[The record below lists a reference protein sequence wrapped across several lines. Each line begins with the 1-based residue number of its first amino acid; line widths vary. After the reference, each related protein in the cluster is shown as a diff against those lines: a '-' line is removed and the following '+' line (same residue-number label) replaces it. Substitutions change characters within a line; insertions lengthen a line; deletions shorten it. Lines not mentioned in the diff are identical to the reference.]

1 MTVRWADECDPNR
14 PEGAHGGPQPSAQQR
29 RRSTAKR
36 QAVLDVLRRGH
47 NFRSAQQLYFEVRQQ
62 PATGIAL
69 TTVYRI
75 LHTLAEERIA
85 ETQRAEDGEILYRL
99 RTHSQH
105 RHYLLCRHCG
115 DAVAF
120 TPTDLEKHTIELT
133 SQHHYAD
140 VAHYIDLYGTCPRCR
155 VPD

>member
-1 MTVRWADECDPNR
+1 MTAYWTGECDGKDGK
-14 PEGAHGGPQPSAQQR
+14 GAQTTPAPPTGRR

-36 QAVLDVLRRGH
+36 QAVVAVLSSGD
-47 NFRSAQQLYFEVRQQ
+47 NFRSAQQIYLEVCRQR
-62 PATGIAL
+62 ATRIAL

-75 LHTLAEERIA
+75 LHALAEERIA

-99 RTHSQH
+99 RTDSQH

-120 TPTDLEKHTIELT
+120 TPTDLELHTIELT

-155 VPD
+155 GA